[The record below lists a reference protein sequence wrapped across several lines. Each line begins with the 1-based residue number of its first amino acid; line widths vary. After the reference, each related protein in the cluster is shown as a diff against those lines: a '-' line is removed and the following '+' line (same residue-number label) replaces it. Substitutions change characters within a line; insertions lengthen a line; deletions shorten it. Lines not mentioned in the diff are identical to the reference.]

1 MFLTLAI
8 VSMPVVLYQTVPL
21 IVRIMSSIARFFDE
35 KTRKLRE
42 DREKRLR
49 ETEARG
55 RAEERGEWMACYQR
69 MLDARA
75 KGESFDEPLPG
86 SARKQTF
93 PRESSR
99 V

>member
-1 MFLTLAI
+1 
-8 VSMPVVLYQTVPL
+8 
-21 IVRIMSSIARFFDE
+21 MSSIARFFDE

-55 RAEERGEWMACYQR
+55 RAEERGEERGEWMACYQR